1 MKSDDQGG
9 YGVTRG
15 DDNASAATAT
25 SNQRGANI
33 KADTTAA
40 ARAAQDRRRGLPGA
54 SINADASSASSAAPA
69 SRPARRPHQRRR
81 QQHEQRRADIKTCPA
96 HSSAAPT
103 RRPALPVPALRPVR
117 RQNQGRCEASS
128 ASSAAPASRPTL
140 GSHHGRR
147 SLCISANAAP
157 ASRPAQRLQRLRHGR
172 HCSRIKTARPHQER
186 PPASRAPARINT
198 ARPASRPAL
207 RPHQHRPPRIK
218 TSAAPASRPALRPHQ
233 DGRCADS
240 ASNSAPSSRYAR
252 RHRQRRRGASATSGA
267 VQHQGDATPAVHE
280 RPQQGERGAI
290 LKHAEG
296 LWREQRAPA
305 PALKPAHYLDQGR
318 HDP

>member
-207 RPHQHRPPRIK
+207 RPHQDQPCARIK
-218 TSAAPASRPALRPHQ
+218 TDAAPTAQATQHHPRDMRGAIVNDDAVPAPPVAPYSTKATPRRQCTSAHSRAN
-233 DGRCADS
+233 A
-240 ASNSAPSSRYAR
+240 APSSSMQKAY
-252 RHRQRRRGASATSGA
+252 GVSSGH
-267 VQHQGDATPAVHE
+267 QHQH
-280 RPQQGERGAI
+280 
-290 LKHAEG
+290 
-296 LWREQRAPA
+296 
-305 PALKPAHYLDQGR
+305 
-318 HDP
+318 